1 MLNFVLYALGII
13 VAGLLVYFV
22 IGWLTSIL
30 TIVVL
35 TVAIYFIVSFIRK
48 RKRS

>member
-1 MLNFVLYALGII
+1 MLNLLLYALGII
-13 VAGLLVYFV
+13 VVGLLVYFV
-22 IGWLTSIL
+22 IGWLTSVL

-35 TVAIYFIVSFIRK
+35 TVAIYFVISFIRK

>member
-22 IGWLTSIL
+22 IGWLTSIF

-35 TVAIYFIVSFIRK
+35 TVAIYFVVSFIRK